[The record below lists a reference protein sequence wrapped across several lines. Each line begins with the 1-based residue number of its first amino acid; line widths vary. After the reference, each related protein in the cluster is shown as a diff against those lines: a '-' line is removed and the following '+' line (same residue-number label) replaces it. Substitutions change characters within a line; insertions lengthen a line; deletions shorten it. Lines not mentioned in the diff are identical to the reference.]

1 MEPSTPPPQNKR
13 QEADIIRKTRFF
25 HAIDNRASNVT
36 IKDVC
41 ETENVSHGTGKLW
54 LKQRK
59 RLNAAAFRR
68 TDKFRSDRRKKESS
82 ELLIELLDSQRNPV
96 RDYP

>member
-13 QEADIIRKTRFF
+13 HEADTIKKSRFF

-41 ETENVSHGTGKLW
+41 EAENIKHTTGEKW
-54 LKQRK
+54 LKMRK
-59 RLNAAAFRR
+59 RIDDVASRR
-68 TDKFRSDRRKKESS
+68 TEKHRSNRLKKTRKPDCSIS
-82 ELLIELLDSQRNPV
+82 EKA
-96 RDYP
+96 